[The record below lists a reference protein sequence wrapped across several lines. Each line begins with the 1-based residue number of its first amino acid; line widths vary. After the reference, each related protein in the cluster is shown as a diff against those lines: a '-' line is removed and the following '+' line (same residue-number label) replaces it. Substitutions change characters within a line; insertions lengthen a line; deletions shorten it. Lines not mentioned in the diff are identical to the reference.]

1 MSFGINL
8 TCQTKTKK
16 KTQNSKKHYL
26 ISNFFFFVIVS
37 FSNYSA
43 LSEEN
48 NDYFSEPYLRF
59 CPRV

>member
-16 KTQNSKKHYL
+16 KDSKFKETYYL
-26 ISNFFFFVIVS
+26 ISNFFFVIVS

-48 NDYFSEPYLRF
+48 IDYFSEPYLRF